1 MWLVL
6 GALRRPIT
14 VLVVMLSILF
24 GAYLALQKAPADIF
38 PKLGVP
44 VIYVVQPFGGMSP
57 TKMETQLINYF
68 EYHFLYINGIEHIES
83 ESIQGMGM
91 VKLYFRPGTDIPQ
104 SLAQVSAM
112 AFRSLAF
119 MPAGT
124 LPPFIV
130 RFDAGSVPVGQLIF
144 TSEARSESE
153 IQDQALFQVRP
164 ILATI
169 PGVSAPPPSGG
180 KVRMLVVYADPEKMR
195 AYRVSPDE
203 VAGAIARSN
212 LTMSDGLVRTGD
224 LTRIAATDAM
234 VEKVSDLEKIP
245 IRVGAG
251 PAVFVRDIG
260 RVVDDADVV
269 SNLALVN
276 GRRTVYMPITKTA
289 DASTLDVVSAVK
301 AALPRMQA
309 AVPADLGIRF
319 EFDQSPY
326 VTNAIRG
333 LLFEGALGAGLTAL
347 VVLVFLRSLRSA
359 LIVVLTIPLSIL
371 AAVIALRLAGQTV
384 NIMTLSG
391 LALAVGILVDESTVA
406 VENIHAHLGRGKQ
419 ASRAVVDAMA
429 EVMQPRL
436 LAMLCVLAVFI
447 PSFFMVGVGAS
458 LFPPLA
464 LAVGFSMVASYLL
477 SSTLV
482 PVLAAWLLR
491 GVGGHAP
498 DAGSLLSRGLR
509 GYGRL
514 VAGLI
519 RGRWLVVVGYGGL
532 CALSLLLLG
541 RLGTQLFPDVDT
553 GQFQLRIRAK
563 PGTRLEKT
571 EELVRGVDALLRQE
585 VGPEHVQI
593 TLANIGNPA
602 WTFPVNGLYVF
613 NAGPHEAVLLA
624 SLTREGRPRMPEL
637 QESLRKKLAQ
647 RYPEALFSFEAG
659 DIVSQVLNFG
669 ASAVV
674 EVNVSG
680 KKLPEVRGHAQK
692 ILEEL
697 RRLPPLRDVQIAQAL
712 DYPTVDIKI
721 DRELAGQLGVSADKV
736 ARSVIAATYS
746 SALTTPVF
754 WTDPATGV
762 AYRVAL
768 RVPEN
773 QLRDMQD
780 LLALPV
786 MSDGAPRPLLS
797 DVARA
802 TNGTTPGQVSHYNSQ
817 RTLRVTAS
825 IVGSDLGA
833 VTREVEQALRRV
845 GEPPRGLVVAVRGQV
860 EQMRT
865 TLESLRIG
873 LGLAVVVVLLLL
885 AANYQSFRE
894 PLIALAT
901 TPAVLGGV
909 ILALFVT
916 HTTLNVQSL
925 MGAIMSIGVSVANAV
940 LLVTFARDR
949 WLAGA
954 SQTEAILEAA
964 TSRLRPILMTSLAM
978 IAGMLPMAL
987 GLGEGGEQSAP
998 LGRAVVGGLLCSTVA
1013 ILLVLPAIY
1022 VIVAR
1027 PRVTTVS
1034 LVPVDGP
1041 PPPSGPTQEIVR

>member
-6 GALRRPIT
+6 GALRRPVT
-14 VLVVMLSILF
+14 VLVAMVSILF
-24 GAYLALQKAPADIF
+24 GAYLALHKAPADIF

-44 VIYVVQPFGGMSP
+44 VIYVVQPYGGMSP
-57 TKMETQLINYF
+57 TKIETQLINYF
-68 EYHFLYINGIEHIES
+68 EYHFLYLNGIEHIES

-180 KVRMLVVYADPEKMR
+180 KVRMLVVYADPERMR
-195 AYRVSPDE
+195 SHRVSPED
-203 VAGAIARSN
+203 VTGAIARAN
-212 LTMSDGLVRTGD
+212 LTLADGLLRTGD
-224 LTRIAATDAM
+224 LTRIATTDAM
-234 VEKVSDLEKIP
+234 VEKASDLEKIP
-245 IRVGAG
+245 IRTGAG
-251 PAVFVRDIG
+251 PTVFVRDIG

-289 DASTLDVVSAVK
+289 DASTLDVVTAVK
-301 AALPRMQA
+301 AALPRMRA

-326 VTNAIRG
+326 VTTAIRG

-347 VVLVFLRSLRSA
+347 VVLLFLRSVRSA
-359 LIVVLTIPLSIL
+359 LIVVVTIPLSIL

-406 VENIHAHLGRGKQ
+406 IENIHVHLGQGKQ

-464 LAVGFSMVASYLL
+464 LAVGFSMIASYLL
-477 SSTLV
+477 STTLV
-482 PVLAAWLLR
+482 PVLSAWLLR
-491 GVGGHAP
+491 GTTEHAA
-498 DAGSLLSRGLR
+498 DERSLFTRGLR
-509 GYGRL
+509 AYGRL
-514 VAGLI
+514 VGLLI

-532 CALSLLLLG
+532 CALAFLLLG

-553 GQFQLRIRAK
+553 GQFQLRIRAR

-571 EELVRGVDALLRQE
+571 EELVRGVEATIRNE
-585 VGPEHVQI
+585 VGSEHVLI
-593 TLANIGNPA
+593 TLANLGNPA

-613 NAGPHEAVLLA
+613 NAGPHEAVLLT
-624 SLTREGRPRMPEL
+624 SLTREGRPRMADI
-637 QESLRKKLAQ
+637 QESLRAKLARQ
-647 RYPEALFSFEAG
+647 FPEVLFSFESG

-669 ASAVV
+669 TSSAV
-674 EVNVSG
+674 EVNVAG
-680 KKLPEVRGHAQK
+680 KKLPEVRAHAQK
-692 ILEEL
+692 IVDEL
-697 RRLPPLRDVQIAQAL
+697 RKLPSLRDVQIPQAL

-721 DRELAGQLGVSADKV
+721 DRELAGQLGVSVDKV
-736 ARSVIAATYS
+736 ARSVISATFS
-746 SALTTPVF
+746 SALTTPIF

-773 QLRDMQD
+773 QMQDMQD

-786 MSDGAPRPLLS
+786 MTDGSPRPLLS

-802 TNGTTPGQVSHYNSQ
+802 STGTTPGQVSHYNSQ
-817 RTLRVTAS
+817 RTLRVTAN
-825 IVGSDLGA
+825 IAGSDLGA
-833 VTREVEQALRRV
+833 ATRDVEQALRRV
-845 GEPPRGLVVAVRGQV
+845 GEPPRGLTVAVRGQV

-865 TLESLRIG
+865 TLESLRLG
-873 LGLAVVVVLLLL
+873 LGLSVVVVLLLL

-894 PLIALAT
+894 PMIALAS
-901 TPAVLGGV
+901 TPAVLSGV
-909 ILALFVT
+909 VCALFAT

-940 LLVTFARDR
+940 LLVTFARER
-949 WLAGA
+949 WLGGL
-954 SQTEAILEAA
+954 SPSEAIVEAA

-978 IAGMLPMAL
+978 MAGMMPMAL
-987 GLGEGGEQSAP
+987 GFGDGGEQSAP
-998 LGRAVVGGLLCSTVA
+998 LGRAVVGGLLFSTVA
-1013 ILLVLPAIY
+1013 ILFVLPAVY
-1022 VIVAR
+1022 VILAR
-1027 PRVTTVS
+1027 RTVPTAS
-1034 LVPVDGP
+1034 LLPDPLGSEA
-1041 PPPSGPTQEIVR
+1041 SGAVRGAA